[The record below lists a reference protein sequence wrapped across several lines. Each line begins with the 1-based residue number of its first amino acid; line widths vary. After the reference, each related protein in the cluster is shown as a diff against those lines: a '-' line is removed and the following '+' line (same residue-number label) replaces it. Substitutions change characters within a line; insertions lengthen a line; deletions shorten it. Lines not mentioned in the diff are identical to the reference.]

1 MTDWTEQH
9 LAEPDNGLAGESQEG
24 MTEEALT

>member
-1 MTDWTEQH
+1 MTDCTERH
-9 LAEPDNGLAGESQEG
+9 LAEPDNGLAGEGQKG